1 MKSLLTLLIF
11 TASSYSFVA
20 SSLVYYI
27 KPKFDKFD
35 AIYQAQLGT
44 ITRGCETP
52 QVPLKKLKKRRPSKN
67 ILVAEEKLPCALHAH
82 QIF

>member
-1 MKSLLTLLIF
+1 MKSLLTLLIC

-20 SSLVYYI
+20 SFESI

-52 QVPLKKLKKRRPSKN
+52 VNDVFRVCS
-67 ILVAEEKLPCALHAH
+67 
-82 QIF
+82 